1 LGNVDIEFGI
11 DVQGLGCAQLVFQD
25 ADTGIKRKL
34 GKENASCGHSLAL

>member
-1 LGNVDIEFGI
+1 
-11 DVQGLGCAQLVFQD
+11 VFQD